1 VAGKAAEKALQK
13 YVLRVLYVET
23 GESGPNETESLQTNR
38 WKDGGPHAIRNMSFI
53 RTGICVLAAFA
64 VLAHGAVEPWSEGVL
79 EMGAAVLLLGWS
91 WRAFTESELK
101 LIWNPLLWPLLG
113 FWLVAAVQL
122 ATGKTA
128 VPFLTRIELLKYSAL
143 VALFFLCVQSYRT
156 RAHWR
161 NFVWF
166 LLSLGFAVSLF
177 GILQHFTFNGKLY
190 WVRELQY
197 GGIPFGPY
205 VNRNHFAGLME
216 LLIPPGLA
224 ISILGAER
232 RDQLPLVTLFTL
244 LPIGALF
251 LSASRGGIISLLVE
265 VGFLA
270 ILIVARRREKKVLVT
285 ATLIVML
292 AALMVSWLGIGR
304 ALDRF
309 ATYKK
314 LETSEGRR
322 VEMLHDSLHIFQ
334 DHRVLGTG
342 LGTLQEV
349 FPRYE
354 TLYDGLVVNHSH
366 NDYAEALAETG
377 VIGGFCG
384 LLFLV
389 LLFWMSWKIL
399 SVEGDV
405 RSFAYHAAALVACLG
420 LLVHAGVDFNFHIP
434 SNALIFL
441 LQSALATSVFPS
453 LPLSRGG

>member
-1 VAGKAAEKALQK
+1 MTLSPV
-13 YVLRVLYVET
+13 
-23 GESGPNETESLQTNR
+23 
-38 WKDGGPHAIRNMSFI
+38 
-53 RTGICVLAAFA
+53 RTGICVLVAFA
-64 VLAHGAVEPWSEGVL
+64 VLAHGAVEPWSEAVL
-79 EMGAAVLLLGWS
+79 EIGAAVLLLLWS
-91 WRAFTESELK
+91 WKLLTVSELK
-101 LIWNPLLWPLLG
+101 LVWNPLVWPLLG
-113 FWLVAAVQL
+113 FWLVAAFQL
-122 ATGKTA
+122 AIGITA

-143 VALFFLCVQSYRT
+143 LALFFLCVQSYRT
-156 RAHWR
+156 RAQWR

-177 GILQHFTFNGKLY
+177 AILQHFTFNGKLY

-224 ISILGAER
+224 IQILGGER

-251 LSASRGGIISLLVE
+251 LSASRGGIISLVAE
-265 VGFLA
+265 VAFLT
-270 ILIVARRREKKVLVT
+270 ILIVARRREKKVLG
-285 ATLIVML
+285 AAALILTL
-292 AALMVSWLGIGR
+292 AAILVSWLGIGA

-322 VEMLHDSLHIFQ
+322 AEMMHDSLRIFQ
-334 DHRVLGTG
+334 DHRALGTG

-349 FPRYE
+349 FPLYE
-354 TLYDGLVVNHSH
+354 TSYDGLIVNHSH
-366 NDYAEALAETG
+366 NDYVEALAETG
-377 VIGGFCG
+377 VIGGLCG
-384 LLFLV
+384 LVFLV
-389 LLFWMSWKIL
+389 FLFWLAWKIL
-399 SVEGDV
+399 SVEGDP
-405 RSFAYHAAALVACLG
+405 RSFAYHAGALVACLG

-441 LQSALATSVFPS
+441 LQSVLATSAFPA
-453 LPLSRGG
+453 LPLPRRG

>member
-1 VAGKAAEKALQK
+1 
-13 YVLRVLYVET
+13 
-23 GESGPNETESLQTNR
+23 
-38 WKDGGPHAIRNMSFI
+38 MSFL
-53 RTGICVLAAFA
+53 RTGICVLTAFA
-64 VLAHGAVEPWSEGVL
+64 VLAHGAVEPWSEAVL
-79 EMGAAVLLLGWS
+79 EIGAGILLLIWS
-91 WRAFTESELK
+91 TKALADRELK
-101 LIWNPLLWPLLG
+101 FVWNPLLWPLLG
-113 FWLVAAVQL
+113 FWVVVAIQL
-122 ATGKTA
+122 AAGISA

-143 VALFFLCVQSYRT
+143 LALFFLCVQSYRT
-156 RAHWR
+156 RSQWR

-166 LLSLGFAVSLF
+166 LLGLGFAVSLF
-177 GILQHFTFNGKLY
+177 AILQHFTFNGKLY

-224 ISILGAER
+224 ITILGAER
-232 RDQLPLVTLFTL
+232 RDQLPLITLFTV
-244 LPIGALF
+244 LPVGALF
-251 LSASRGGIISLLVE
+251 LSASRGGIISVVAE
-265 VGFLA
+265 VAFLA
-270 ILIVARRREKKVLVT
+270 ILIVARRREKSVLVAAGLTIT
-285 ATLIVML
+285 A
-292 AALMVSWLGIGR
+292 AAVLVSWLGIGA

-334 DHRVLGTG
+334 DHRVWGTG

-349 FPRYE
+349 FPLYE
-354 TLYDGLVVNHSH
+354 SYYDGLVVNHTH

-377 VIGGFCG
+377 AIGGLCG
-384 LLFLV
+384 LVFLA

-399 SVEGDV
+399 NLKGDT
-405 RSFAYHAAALVACLG
+405 RSFAYHAGALVACLG

-441 LQSALATSVFPS
+441 LQAALATTAFPA
-453 LPLSRGG
+453 LPLPRGS

>member
-1 VAGKAAEKALQK
+1 M
-13 YVLRVLYVET
+13 
-23 GESGPNETESLQTNR
+23 SS
-38 WKDGGPHAIRNMSFI
+38 IRA
-53 RTGICVLAAFA
+53 GICILVAFA
-64 VLAHGAVEPWSEGVL
+64 VLAHGAVEPWSEAVL
-79 EMGAAVLLLGWS
+79 ETGAAVLLLVWS
-91 WRAFTESELK
+91 WKALTDGELK
-101 LIWNPLLWPLLG
+101 LVWNPLLWPLLG

-122 ATGKTA
+122 AIRVTP

-143 VALFFLCVQSYRT
+143 VSLFFLCVQSYRT
-156 RAHWR
+156 RSHWR

-216 LLIPPGLA
+216 LLIPPGLV
-224 ISILGAER
+224 IQILGAER

-251 LSASRGGIISLLVE
+251 LSASRGGIISLVVE
-265 VGFLA
+265 VGFLT
-270 ILIVARRREKKVLVT
+270 ILIVARRREKKVLV
-285 ATLIVML
+285 AAALIITL
-292 AALMVSWLGIGR
+292 AAILVSWLGIGA

-322 VEMLHDSLHIFQ
+322 VEMTHDSLRIFQ

-349 FPRYE
+349 FPLYE
-354 TLYDGLVVNHSH
+354 SYYDGLVVNHSH

-377 VIGGFCG
+377 AIGGFCG
-384 LLFLV
+384 LVFLV
-389 LLFWMSWKIL
+389 ILFYMSWKIL
-399 SVEGDV
+399 NVEGDP
-405 RSFAYHAAALVACLG
+405 RSFAYHAGALVACLG

-434 SNALIFL
+434 SNALVFL
-441 LQSALATSVFPS
+441 LQSALATSVFPA
-453 LPLSRGG
+453 LPLPRGS

>member
-1 VAGKAAEKALQK
+1 
-13 YVLRVLYVET
+13 
-23 GESGPNETESLQTNR
+23 
-38 WKDGGPHAIRNMSFI
+38 MSFI

-64 VLAHGAVEPWSEGVL
+64 VLAHGAVEPWSEAVL
-79 EMGAAVLLLGWS
+79 EIGAGVLLLVWA
-91 WRAFTESELK
+91 WATLTDSELK
-101 LIWNPLLWPLLG
+101 LVWNPLLWPLLG
-113 FWLVAAVQL
+113 FWLLAALQL
-122 ATGKTA
+122 AIGITA

-143 VALFFLCVQSYRT
+143 LALFFLCVQSCRT
-156 RAHWR
+156 RAQWR
-161 NFVWF
+161 NFIWF

-177 GILQHFTFNGKLY
+177 AILQHFTFNGKLY
-190 WVRELQY
+190 WVRELKY

-224 ISILGAER
+224 IQILGAEQ

-251 LSASRGGIISLLVE
+251 LAASRGGIISFVSE

-270 ILIVARRREKKVLVT
+270 ILILTRRREKKVLV
-285 ATLIVML
+285 AGALILTL
-292 AALMVSWLGIGR
+292 AAILVSWLGIGR

-309 ATYKK
+309 AAYKK

-322 VEMLHDSLHIFQ
+322 VEMVHDSFHIFE

-349 FPRYE
+349 FPLYE
-354 TLYDGLVVNHSH
+354 TLYDGLIVNHSH
-366 NDYAEALAETG
+366 NDYVEALAETG
-377 VIGGFCG
+377 FIGGLCG
-384 LLFLV
+384 LVFLV
-389 LLFWMSWKIL
+389 FLFWTSWKIL
-399 SVEGDV
+399 NAEADP
-405 RSFAYHAAALVACLG
+405 RSFAYHTGALVACLG

-441 LQSALATSVFPS
+441 LQSALATSAFPA
-453 LPLSRGG
+453 LPLPRRH

>member
-1 VAGKAAEKALQK
+1 
-13 YVLRVLYVET
+13 
-23 GESGPNETESLQTNR
+23 
-38 WKDGGPHAIRNMSFI
+38 MSSI
-53 RTGICVLAAFA
+53 RTGICVLVAFA
-64 VLAHGAVEPWSEGVL
+64 VLAHGAVEPWSEAVL
-79 EMGAAVLLLGWS
+79 EMGAAVLLLVWS
-91 WRAFTESELK
+91 WKALTDSELK
-101 LIWNPLLWPLLG
+101 LVWNPLLWPLLG
-113 FWLVAAVQL
+113 FWLVAAFQL
-122 ATGKTA
+122 AIGITA

-143 VALFFLCVQSYRT
+143 LVFFFLCVQSYRT

-161 NFVWF
+161 NFIWF

-190 WVRELQY
+190 WVRELQF

-224 ISILGAER
+224 IQILGAER

-251 LSASRGGIISLLVE
+251 LSASRGGIVSLVVE
-265 VGFLA
+265 VGFLT
-270 ILIVARRREKKVLVT
+270 ILILARRREKKVLV
-285 ATLIVML
+285 AAALIITL
-292 AALMVSWLGIGR
+292 AAILVSWLGIGA

-322 VEMLHDSLHIFQ
+322 VEMTHDSLRIFQ

-349 FPRYE
+349 FPLYE
-354 TLYDGLVVNHSH
+354 TFYDGLIVNHSH

-377 VIGGFCG
+377 AIGGLCG
-384 LLFLV
+384 LVFLAI
-389 LLFWMSWKIL
+389 LFWMSWKIL
-399 SVEGDV
+399 NVAGDP
-405 RSFAYHAAALVACLG
+405 RSFAYHAGALVACLG

-441 LQSALATSVFPS
+441 LQSALATSVFPA
-453 LPLSRGG
+453 LPLPRGS

>member
-1 VAGKAAEKALQK
+1 M
-13 YVLRVLYVET
+13 T
-23 GESGPNETESLQTNR
+23 
-38 WKDGGPHAIRNMSFI
+38 MSSI
-53 RTGICVLAAFA
+53 RTGICVLVTFA
-64 VLAHGAVEPWSEGVL
+64 VLAHGAVEPWSEAVL
-79 EMGAAVLLLGWS
+79 EIGAAVLLLVWA
-91 WRAFTESELK
+91 WKALTNYELK
-101 LIWNPLLWPLLG
+101 LVWNPLLWPLLG
-113 FWLVAAVQL
+113 FWLVAVFQL
-122 ATGKTA
+122 IFGITA
-128 VPFLTRIELLKYSAL
+128 VPFLTDIELLKYSAL
-143 VALFFLCVQSYRT
+143 LALFFLCVQSYRT

-166 LLSLGFAVSLF
+166 LMSLGFAVSLF
-177 GILQHFTFNGKLY
+177 AILQHFTFNGKLY

-205 VNRNHFAGLME
+205 VNRNHFAGLVE

-224 ISILGAER
+224 IQILGAER

-251 LSASRGGIISLLVE
+251 LAASRGGIISFVAE

-270 ILIVARRREKKVLVT
+270 ILIIARRREKKVLVAAALT
-285 ATLIVML
+285 ITL
-292 AALMVSWLGIGR
+292 AAILVSWLGIGR

-309 ATYKK
+309 ASYKK

-322 VEMLHDSLHIFQ
+322 VEMLHDSLRIFQ

-349 FPRYE
+349 FPLYE
-354 TLYDGLVVNHSH
+354 TFYDGLVVNHSH

-377 VIGGFCG
+377 AIGALCG
-384 LLFLV
+384 LVFLV
-389 LLFWMSWKIL
+389 FLFGTSWKIL
-399 SVEGDV
+399 NAEGDPQ
-405 RSFAYHAAALVACLG
+405 SFAYHTGALVACLG

-441 LQSALATSVFPS
+441 LQAALATSVFPA
-453 LPLSRGG
+453 LPLSREH

>member
-1 VAGKAAEKALQK
+1 MMMGL
-13 YVLRVLYVET
+13 
-23 GESGPNETESLQTNR
+23 
-38 WKDGGPHAIRNMSFI
+38 I
-53 RTGICVLAAFA
+53 RTGICVLVAFA
-64 VLAHGAVEPWSEGVL
+64 VLAHGVVEPWSEAVL
-79 EMGAAVLLLGWS
+79 EIGAAFLLLVWS
-91 WRAFTESELK
+91 WNALTAGELK
-101 LIWNPLLWPLLG
+101 LVWNRLLWPLLG
-113 FWLVAAVQL
+113 FWLVAALQL
-122 ATGKTA
+122 AIGITA

-143 VALFFLCVQSYRT
+143 LALFFLCVQSYRT

-177 GILQHFTFNGKLY
+177 AILQHFTFNGKLY

-224 ISILGAER
+224 IQILGAER
-232 RDQLPLVTLFTL
+232 RDQLPLLTLFTL

-251 LSASRGGIISLLVE
+251 LSASRGGIISFVAE

-270 ILIVARRREKKVLVT
+270 ILIVARRRERKKVLV
-285 ATLIVML
+285 A
-292 AALMVSWLGIGR
+292 AALILTLAVILVSWLGIGA

-309 ATYKK
+309 ATYQK

-322 VEMLHDSLHIFQ
+322 VEMLHDSLRIFR

-349 FPRYE
+349 FPLYE
-354 TLYDGLVVNHSH
+354 TVYDGLIVNHSH

-377 VIGGFCG
+377 IIGGLCG
-384 LLFLV
+384 IAFLV
-389 LLFWMSWKIL
+389 ILLWTSWKIL
-399 SVEGDV
+399 NIEGDTP
-405 RSFAYHAAALVACLG
+405 SFAYHAGALVACLG
-420 LLVHAGVDFNFHIP
+420 LLVHAGMDFNFHIP

-441 LQSALATSVFPS
+441 LQSALATSVFPT
-453 LPLSRGG
+453 LLLRRGG

>member
-1 VAGKAAEKALQK
+1 
-13 YVLRVLYVET
+13 
-23 GESGPNETESLQTNR
+23 
-38 WKDGGPHAIRNMSFI
+38 MSFL
-53 RTGICVLAAFA
+53 RTGICILVAFA
-64 VLAHGAVEPWSEGVL
+64 VLAHGAVEPWSEAVL
-79 EMGAAVLLLGWS
+79 EIGAAVLLLAWS
-91 WRAFTESELK
+91 VQALASSETTLV
-101 LIWNPLLWPLLG
+101 WNPLLWPLIA
-113 FWLVAAVQL
+113 FWLVAAAQL
-122 ATGKTA
+122 IFGLTA
-128 VPFLTRIELLKYSAL
+128 VPYLTRIELLKFSAL
-143 VALFFLCVQSYRT
+143 LALLFLFVQSYRT
-156 RAHWR
+156 RSQWR

-216 LLIPPGLA
+216 LLIPSGLA
-224 ISILGAER
+224 IQILGGER
-232 RDQLPLVTLFTL
+232 RDQLPLVALFTL

-251 LSASRGGIISLLVE
+251 LSASRGGIIGFVVE

-270 ILIVARRREKKVLVT
+270 ILIVARRREKKVLV
-285 ATLIVML
+285 AAAVFVAL
-292 AALMVSWLGIGR
+292 AAILVSWLGIGA
-304 ALDRF
+304 ALNRF

-322 VEMLHDSLHIFQ
+322 VEMFHDTMRIFG
-334 DHRVLGTG
+334 DNRLLGTG

-354 TLYDGLVVNHSH
+354 TLYDGLIVNHSH

-377 VIGGFCG
+377 VLGGLCG
-384 LLFLV
+384 LAFLAI
-389 LLFWMSWKIL
+389 LFWMSWKIL
-399 SVEGDV
+399 RVEGDS
-405 RSFAYHAAALVACLG
+405 RSFAYHSGALIACVG

-441 LQSALATSVFPS
+441 LQAGLATTAFPA
-453 LPLSRGG
+453 LPLPRRS